1 MAKDRV
7 IDPRGG
13 IFRIT
18 MDLRD
23 GKEYITHVSMGT
35 CPFKSFHVQM
45 RDQGKTCYLCN
56 GKDNY
61 LRFEEMRV
69 IRSVKG
75 DQPGDVRVRPK
86 QREPLAQGGDGC
98 SPTRETPF
106 LQIQGQDESPD
117 THQKPNLQEE
127 PAGNSQGSR
136 LEERD
141 GAD

>member
-1 MAKDRV
+1 MGKDRV

-13 IFRIT
+13 VFKIV

-23 GKEYITHVSMGT
+23 GKEYVTHVSMGT

-75 DQPGDVRVRPK
+75 EPIGDVRVRSKERQPVS
-86 QREPLAQGGDGC
+86 QDLDGP
-98 SPTRETPF
+98 SSARPSTF
-106 LQIQGQDESPD
+106 LQIQGETQGLHPD
-117 THQKPNLQEE
+117 QKPDLQAD
-127 PAGNSQGSR
+127 PSGDSQGGSV
-136 LEERD
+136 EKGD
-141 GAD
+141 GTS